1 MVYHICKYITFNIV
15 NITYTVVSMTYI
27 ILHVLR
33 YVTLYVFAHN
43 NAIITSNKCIVTYI
57 CDKMS
62 FLYVIYTYIS
72 FCNTNNRFRQP
83 YKYEFCHTCI
93 IFCATDMNACDNCVI
108 VYRYIHTM
116 LHNETH
122 AKLYM

>member
-1 MVYHICKYITFNIV
+1 MCLSTILKCTYQNCMYTFN
-15 NITYTVVSMTYI
+15 
-27 ILHVLR
+27 
-33 YVTLYVFAHN
+33 F
-43 NAIITSNKCIVTYI
+43 VTYI
-57 CDKMS
+57 CDKKC

-108 VYRYIHTM
+108 VYRYIQCYIMKHMQNYICNTDHFVCNTYNSYKYDTPY
-116 LHNETH
+116 LQISH
-122 AKLYM
+122 AILTNIM